1 MDSLVEQK
9 PDEFAISFQVNAAI
23 AVKRCDG
30 WRVDSPGRRVFNADF
45 GKWKLLVTAVT
56 SEIENDVL
64 FNHIAEGTET
74 RWARFLILRNRN
86 IGCIGVTKQS
96 ISKSPIAG

>member
-1 MDSLVEQK
+1 M
-9 PDEFAISFQVNAAI
+9 
-23 AVKRCDG
+23 
-30 WRVDSPGRRVFNADF
+30 
-45 GKWKLLVTAVT
+45 TAVT

-64 FNHIAEGTET
+64 FNHIADGTET

-96 ISKSPIAG
+96 ISKSPIAGSTLGNLLRNAWKHTFTMKGSQ